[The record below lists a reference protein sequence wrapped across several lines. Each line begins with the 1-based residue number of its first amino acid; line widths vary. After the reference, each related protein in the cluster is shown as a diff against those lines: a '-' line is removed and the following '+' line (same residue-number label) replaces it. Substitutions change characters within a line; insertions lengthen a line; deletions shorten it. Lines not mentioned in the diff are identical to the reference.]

1 MNCIISNLI
10 NSNCIKEGNFKLKN
24 GNYSKYYYDMKNLVS
39 HPKLLSQIGDEI
51 YSIIMSRLLFSDMIN
66 TDNIKICGIQ
76 LGGLPIA
83 TYISTKY
90 NIPMIMVRENI
101 KNYGTQKQIEGE
113 FNRDD
118 YCIIIEDVITTG
130 GSVKKILDIL
140 KDKIN
145 LFEIFTIMKRTNLKN
160 INGININYLMNKNDI
175 TRFKLTKYIEL
186 KKSRICFSADLEN
199 PEEIIK
205 ILNIIGGKI
214 IICKIHFD
222 IYKFTEKYTREKFK
236 QDLLNL
242 SNSLKF
248 LLMEDRK
255 FFEIS
260 YIAEKQYNYFKD
272 WIDIV
277 TVFGIVTDDVIKKID
292 CSILLIANM
301 SNNNFDFTD
310 STIELCKNNN
320 NILGFITQK
329 KIKHNNLFNFTPG
342 ISLDEI
348 KIDDQKY
355 TNINNIEQKNKPDI
369 IIIGRTIYNSNNIL
383 ETVDLINS
391 KFN

>member
-1 MNCIISNLI
+1 
-10 NSNCIKEGNFKLKN
+10 
-24 GNYSKYYYDMKNLVS
+24 
-39 HPKLLSQIGDEI
+39 
-51 YSIIMSRLLFSDMIN
+51 
-66 TDNIKICGIQ
+66 
-76 LGGLPIA
+76 
-83 TYISTKY
+83 
-90 NIPMIMVRENI
+90 
-101 KNYGTQKQIEGE
+101 
-113 FNRDD
+113 
-118 YCIIIEDVITTG
+118 
-130 GSVKKILDIL
+130 
-140 KDKIN
+140 
-145 LFEIFTIMKRTNLKN
+145 
-160 INGININYLMNKNDI
+160 
-175 TRFKLTKYIEL
+175 
-186 KKSRICFSADLEN
+186 
-199 PEEIIK
+199 
-205 ILNIIGGKI
+205 
-214 IICKIHFD
+214 
-222 IYKFTEKYTREKFK
+222 
-236 QDLLNL
+236 
-242 SNSLKF
+242 
-248 LLMEDRK
+248 MEDRK

-310 STIELCKNNN
+310 SAIELCKNNN

-329 KIKHNNLFNFTPG
+329 KIEHNNLFNFTPG